1 MLQTLIAFIKN
12 PKFFPN
18 LIMFL
23 YACTSTRYFAAKDV
37 GHGVYWIAA
46 GLITYSVTYL
56 IKH

>member
-1 MLQTLIAFIKN
+1 MLNFIKSTN
-12 PKFFPN
+12 FFPT

-23 YACTSTRYFAAKDV
+23 YACTSLRYFAAKDV

-46 GLITYSVTYL
+46 GLITFSVTYL